1 MEHVSLGQG
10 KSEPVVKK
18 GSAGKEVK
26 MTANYVRLEIASEK
40 GMYEYEVRFE
50 PQIDSRDERFK
61 LIGQMKE
68 TFGPTKTFDG
78 VCLYLPHMLPDNPA
92 HLQAEHPLDSTKVK
106 LTVTLKHVKK
116 LNDSK
121 SIQFYN
127 TLFRRIMN
135 TLKMVQMNKNF
146 YDPRA
151 GHMVPQHKLEIW
163 PGYVTA
169 VQDFEGGV
177 MLCCDVSH
185 KVLRTQTAYDLI
197 KDIIAQKLPD
207 MQAAVTKALLGAV
220 ILTRYNNK
228 CYRVDDI
235 DWSMT
240 PSSKFTD
247 HTGQEKSFMD
257 YYKKQYNITIKDPK
271 QPMLISRAKKKT
283 HEEADVAK
291 LIALV
296 PELCNMTGLT
306 DQMKA
311 DFRVM
316 KDVAQ
321 FTRVTPNQRQ
331 QALKKFI
338 DNVNNSAEASSILLN
353 WGLKL
358 APTSVQL
365 AGRIINPEKL
375 LLGKG
380 FTFNVNSKADWGRES
395 TNNQMLTAVDLKK
408 WSVLY
413 FSKNEAV
420 AQNFVSLMTKLAP
433 KMGMKVSQPEMKS
446 LPNDRTET
454 YLKTLR
460 EGVNPTV
467 QMVVAIMPTARD
479 DRYSAVKKLC
489 CVEKPVP
496 SQVINF
502 KTISNE
508 KKVSSVVQKVALQI
522 NCKLGGELWGCSIPP
537 KMGNIMV
544 LGVDVYHDPSRRGSS
559 IAGVVSSTNMTMSK
573 WFSSTVFQTPGQELV
588 DCLKVAFV
596 KALKKFYE
604 ANHIWPDKVIVFRDG
619 VGDSQLSLSATYE
632 AEQFK
637 DAFHHISDKYSP
649 GFAFIVVQKR
659 INTRIFFQA
668 GKELDN
674 PPPGSIVDHTVTKR
688 DWYDFFLVSQH
699 VGQGTVSP
707 THYIVIHDSL
717 DLPVDAVQRLSYKL
731 THMYYNWPGTVRV
744 PAPCQYAHKLA
755 YQVGEHVHKEPS
767 AMLEERL
774 FYL

>member
-1 MEHVSLGQG
+1 MEHVSLSKS

-50 PQIDSRDERFK
+50 PPIDSRDERFK

-92 HLQAEHPLDSTKVK
+92 HLQADHPLDSTKVK

-257 YYKKQYNITIKDPK
+257 YYKNQYNITIKDPK

-331 QALKKFI
+331 Q
-338 DNVNNSAEASSILLN
+338 V
-353 WGLKL
+353 
-358 APTSVQL
+358 
-365 AGRIINPEKL
+365 
-375 LLGKG
+375 
-380 FTFNVNSKADWGRES
+380 
-395 TNNQMLTAVDLKK
+395 
-408 WSVLY
+408 
-413 FSKNEAV
+413 
-420 AQNFVSLMTKLAP
+420 
-433 KMGMKVSQPEMKS
+433 
-446 LPNDRTET
+446 
-454 YLKTLR
+454 
-460 EGVNPTV
+460 
-467 QMVVAIMPTARD
+467 
-479 DRYSAVKKLC
+479 
-489 CVEKPVP
+489 
-496 SQVINF
+496 
-502 KTISNE
+502 
-508 KKVSSVVQKVALQI
+508 
-522 NCKLGGELWGCSIPP
+522 
-537 KMGNIMV
+537 
-544 LGVDVYHDPSRRGSS
+544 
-559 IAGVVSSTNMTMSK
+559 
-573 WFSSTVFQTPGQELV
+573 
-588 DCLKVAFV
+588 
-596 KALKKFYE
+596 
-604 ANHIWPDKVIVFRDG
+604 
-619 VGDSQLSLSATYE
+619 
-632 AEQFK
+632 
-637 DAFHHISDKYSP
+637 
-649 GFAFIVVQKR
+649 
-659 INTRIFFQA
+659 
-668 GKELDN
+668 
-674 PPPGSIVDHTVTKR
+674 
-688 DWYDFFLVSQH
+688 
-699 VGQGTVSP
+699 
-707 THYIVIHDSL
+707 
-717 DLPVDAVQRLSYKL
+717 
-731 THMYYNWPGTVRV
+731 
-744 PAPCQYAHKLA
+744 
-755 YQVGEHVHKEPS
+755 
-767 AMLEERL
+767 
-774 FYL
+774 